1 MICSAA
7 LDPHGLAKGGGSQ
20 WALVTGQVKLNF
32 PGSAINALPLSVLLL
47 DKGNWMGHI
56 FTLSPNMD
64 RAFETPPLCGLQNV
78 EPQKSDPLRRDSKKW
93 QVGKLFP
100 WARHWSL
107 KPEGSES
114 CMQTVLAWTNAIA
127 QLLWFHRN
135 ILTSRS
141 LESGSSFLSLSL
153 VIPVAMWPNLN
164 CIFMNQPTNLS
175 STTSSST
182 QSRIYHCCVFTKN
195 CICKKRL
202 YVYKISQRPSLRH
215 TSAFGPTYQLLS
227 NSTKISYMFAQV
239 AVVIDR

>member
-32 PGSAINALPLSVLLL
+32 PGSAINALPLSKLLL
-47 DKGNWMGHI
+47 DKGNWMGYI

-127 QLLWFHRN
+127 QLLWFLRN

-153 VIPVAMWPNLN
+153 VIPVAMWPKLN
-164 CIFMNQPTNLS
+164 CIFINQPTNFV
-175 STTSSST
+175 
-182 QSRIYHCCVFTKN
+182 IYNFIINPLQDRELYFSFHVQKSWS
-195 CICKKRL
+195 I
-202 YVYKISQRPSLRH
+202 YVYVRWQFTPEQMHLHKYFARPPHTPQCCNFVSSLLKSHQR
-215 TSAFGPTYQLLS
+215 
-227 NSTKISYMFAQV
+227 V
-239 AVVIDR
+239 

>member
-1 MICSAA
+1 MICPKA
-7 LDPHGLAKGGGSQ
+7 LDPHGLAEGGGSS

-93 QVGKLFP
+93 EVAKLFP

-127 QLLWFHRN
+127 QLLWFLRN

-141 LESGSSFLSLSL
+141 LGELLPHPGHPCGHVTQAELHFHK
-153 VIPVAMWPNLN
+153 
-164 CIFMNQPTNLS
+164 
-175 STTSSST
+175 ST
-182 QSRIYHCCVFTKN
+182 H
-195 CICKKRL
+195 
-202 YVYKISQRPSLRH
+202 
-215 TSAFGPTYQLLS
+215 
-227 NSTKISYMFAQV
+227 
-239 AVVIDR
+239 